1 MGYLFAGWKG
11 PMSDLGISQP
21 MAEVV
26 YVPSEGVNV
35 TSVSCEHAVQALS
48 K

>member
-11 PMSDLGISQP
+11 PMADLGISQP
-21 MAEVV
+21 IAGVV

-35 TSVSCEHAVQALS
+35 TSVCCERAVQALS